1 MKSLVEKINESIINE
16 AHKIKPVNTTLKRYV
31 EWFFGVENFDEID
44 PLDGFEDME
53 FDPYSL
59 EKFFKGSYT
68 AQYEF
73 ISDHRDENIK
83 VEQVETDYDDV
94 DASFKVGKVEFRP
107 VATGIFGG

>member
-1 MKSLVEKINESIINE
+1 MKSLVEKINESIVNE

-59 EKFFKGSYT
+59 EKFFKEAILHSMNLT
-68 AQYEF
+68 
-73 ISDHRDENIK
+73 IS
-83 VEQVETDYDDV
+83 
-94 DASFKVGKVEFRP
+94 F
-107 VATGIFGG
+107 

>member
-1 MKSLVEKINESIINE
+1 MKSLAETINESLVNE

-31 EWFFGVENFDEID
+31 EWFFGVEDFDEID

-59 EKFFKGSYT
+59 EKYFKGSYT

-73 ISDHRDENIK
+73 VSDHRDEKIK
-83 VEQVETDYDDV
+83 VEQIETDYDDV
-94 DASFKVGKVEFRP
+94 EASFKVGKVEFRP